1 VSENLSEKVMMFQ
14 VGAREHYAVAR
25 AFHELGVLDWLVT
38 DFWLPPGKLA
48 SAAPLSMRGRWH
60 EALREARI
68 KAFNRQC
75 LLFESRSRLTDQKG
89 WAQMMDRNRW
99 FQGRAVKWLE
109 KQLPLNGQHPPVI
122 ASYSYA
128 ASRLFFA
135 GKRLGCRTIMFQID
149 PGPAEEDILLG
160 IERKHPELIKMRV
173 VAPREYWSDWKL
185 QCELA
190 DIIVVNSEWSRRC
203 LIDADVVATKIRILP
218 LAFEKEAGPDS
229 GQPKDYPGQFSAE
242 RPLKVLF
249 LGQVNLRK
257 GMGEIFQAL
266 RTLRQAPLEIW
277 FAGPEQLIVPEEFR
291 RDPRIKWL
299 GMVPRM
305 RVDEFYREADV
316 FLFPTHSDGFGLTQ
330 LEAQD
335 RRLPIIASRFC
346 GSVVRH
352 GVNGLVISE
361 VSGREIARALDWC
374 ISHPRELAEMSRN
387 SYVAEEFRPAA
398 LKSSIRTLLDELATL
413 PQ

>member
-1 VSENLSEKVMMFQ
+1 MFQ

-38 DFWLPPGKLA
+38 DFWLPPGRLA

-60 EALREARI
+60 EALREARV
-68 KAFNRQC
+68 KSFNRQC
-75 LLFESRSRLTDQKG
+75 LLFESRARLTDQKG
-89 WAQMMDRNRW
+89 WLQMMDRNRW
-99 FQGRAVKWLE
+99 FQTSAVKWLE
-109 KQLPLNGQHPPVI
+109 KQLPLSDQTPPII

-203 LIDADVVATKIRILP
+203 LMDADVEASKIRILP
-218 LAFEKEAGPDS
+218 LAYETEAHKDAAEPKEY
-229 GQPKDYPGQFSAE
+229 PKEFTPE
-242 RPLKVLF
+242 RPLRVLF

-257 GMGEIFQAL
+257 GMGEIFQ
-266 RTLRQAPLEIW
+266 TLRSLHNAPLEIW
-277 FAGPEQLIVPEEFR
+277 FAGPEQLTVPEEFR

-305 RVDEFYREADV
+305 RVDEFYRTADV

-335 RRLPIIASRFC
+335 WRLPIIASRFC

-361 VSGREIARALDWC
+361 VSEREITRALQWC
-374 ISHPRELAEMSRN
+374 LAHPAELAEMSRN
-387 SYVAEEFRPAA
+387 SYVAEEFRPTA
-398 LKSSIRTLLDELATL
+398 LKSSIRKLLGELATL